1 MIQTGRCGCR
11 LRTAKQF
18 TNFRMSKPATSRKIL
33 VAWSNP
39 LNKSTLASAT
49 NSKANVSD
57 SELRR
62 ACEDAFDLSASVPD
76 VCLATPDSSPES
88 TLEKESDES
97 KALQDFVLEH
107 QSIDGVA
114 RPGLHKRHNT
124 WASAS
129 TTSLRDVFPS

>member
-1 MIQTGRCGCR
+1 MP
-11 LRTAKQF
+11 
-18 TNFRMSKPATSRKIL
+18 KPTTSRKIL